1 MNPHTLPTIK
11 QYISDSCRTFQ
22 EKTIP
27 GGCQKNGSFA
37 ERFCALKHHSRR
49 LRRWLWCFCFIC
61 WSCSGCSRQVNCQK
75 NPCSRYDPF
84 YPSTGTVSV
93 CKQELSSRHTAE
105 GRVLNGSTRPSALS
119 NPGESSLPLRV
130 PWPA

>member
-37 ERFCALKHHSRR
+37 ERFRALKHHSRR
-49 LRRWLWCFCFIC
+49 LRRMAMVFLFYRSELFWPLLIGDLLKKALWRLCLILLINQNH
-61 WSCSGCSRQVNCQK
+61 SGI
-75 NPCSRYDPF
+75 
-84 YPSTGTVSV
+84 
-93 CKQELSSRHTAE
+93 
-105 GRVLNGSTRPSALS
+105 
-119 NPGESSLPLRV
+119 
-130 PWPA
+130 

>member
-37 ERFCALKHHSRR
+37 ERFRALKHHSRR
-49 LRRWLWCFCFIC
+49 LRRMAMVFLFYRSELFWPLLI
-61 WSCSGCSRQVNCQK
+61 GDLLK
-75 NPCSRYDPF
+75 KPCGGYAPF
-84 YPSTGTVSV
+84 YLSIGTTEAY
-93 CKQELSSRHTAE
+93 KQELSS
-105 GRVLNGSTRPSALS
+105 
-119 NPGESSLPLRV
+119 
-130 PWPA
+130 